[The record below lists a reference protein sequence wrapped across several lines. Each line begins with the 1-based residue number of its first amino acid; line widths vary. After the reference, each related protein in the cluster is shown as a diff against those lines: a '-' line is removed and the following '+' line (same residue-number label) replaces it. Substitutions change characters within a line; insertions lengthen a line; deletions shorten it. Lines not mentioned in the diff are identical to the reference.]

1 MTPSAPVSQPRAKNT
16 CASVSPPR
24 LPPTPSSISMMPSP
38 AITRHAEEPPGWA
51 ELARATGTFYH
62 APRWIREIAATFAYR
77 VHWLAAGEGAL
88 TGALALAEV
97 PALIGAARLVSF
109 PFSFI
114 AGPMTRDPAVAR
126 ALAAAARELAGQRGL
141 KRVEIKQPGTAG
153 PVADGFV
160 RSTRYTT
167 YRVPTTGGEQAVWRR
182 LHVTSTQQR
191 IRKGQ
196 KAGVTVGLGETSE
209 DWLAM
214 ARLEGRVQQSF
225 GVPAPPRRFFL
236 GSCRRLQEA
245 GLVDL
250 YLARVPNGRV
260 AAGFVMFKGPRE
272 WVYAFSA
279 SDLRYLREFRPTHV
293 LLWEG
298 LRRAAAAGG
307 GLDLGRAGP
316 EQAALPEVEVRWG
329 GGAVPRAHDYLPAA
343 RRRQQ
348 PPRDR
353 RPPAP
358 PAP

>member
-1 MTPSAPVSQPRAKNT
+1 
-16 CASVSPPR
+16 
-24 LPPTPSSISMMPSP
+24 MMPSP

-62 APRWIREIAATFAYR
+62 DPRWIREIAATFAYR

-214 ARLEGRVQQSF
+214 ARLEERVQQAF

-298 LRRAAAAGG
+298 LRRAAAAGVVV
-307 GLDLGRAGP
+307 DLGRAAP
-316 EQAALPEVEVRWG
+316 EQASLAEFKLRWG
-329 GGAVPRAHDYLPAA
+329 AEAVPLAYDYWPDAGGLQQTRRDRGVLALAARLWSWLPAPLA
-343 RRRQQ
+343 RLGSGLYRYLG
-348 PPRDR
+348 
-353 RPPAP
+353 
-358 PAP
+358 